1 MTVRSRSC
9 DFVSHAA
16 RASLRV
22 ALAAVLVFTA
32 GVARAADSPYGQA
45 TPGDAA
51 EQLLDFAES
60 SFPQFFPTREAT
72 QSVAKLRYRHYPSM
86 GTYIAVAIN
95 VAPGDGLVEG
105 GVYVLGGA
113 AGTSPILVGVLNQ
126 FITPVSSPL
135 VNITLNLRA
144 SAPQWPGPVYL
155 RMGDGPVTRA
165 DITRQDA
172 NCSPS
177 GPGDYSCTIRVRRG
191 QTVTLVAND
200 QQAQIQLFSKPYVA
214 TRDADPRG
222 IRSQFDAFGAPCTAT
237 AERGVC
243 AITASGDRTI
253 EVNYTPLKL
262 TRIKFLGLVA
272 WDVTVIAPPNLNV
285 GSDRQTEDQV
295 MIASK
300 QGGLGTCFTGDTPV
314 TCYDIISSS
323 AATFRFEALT
333 PVGPT
338 PLGSSGP
345 LRFIGYDNA
354 CGSLPVCN
362 LEGGVD
368 EVVTMKWQYYRCP
381 TGASNPLWNY
391 GSPSFGNC
399 VVVTPS

>member
-1 MTVRSRSC
+1 MTAPAAWIAFVRRT
-9 DFVSHAA
+9 ALA
-16 RASLRV
+16 GLRV
-22 ALAAVLVFTA
+22 ALAAVLVVTA
-32 GVARAADSPYGQA
+32 GVARAADSPYGLA

-51 EQLLDFAES
+51 EQLLDFAER
-60 SFPQFFPTREAT
+60 SFPQFFPTRETT
-72 QSVAKLRYRHYPSM
+72 QGFVKGRYRFYPSL
-86 GTYIAVAIN
+86 GTYIAVALN
-95 VAPGDGLVEG
+95 VTQGDGLVEG

-113 AGTSPILVGVLNQ
+113 AGTTPLLVGVLNQ
-126 FITPVSSPL
+126 FITPVASPL

-155 RMGDGPVTRA
+155 RMGDAAVTRA

-177 GPGDYSCTIRVRRG
+177 GPGDKTCMIRVRRG

-214 TRDADPRG
+214 TRDEDPRG
-222 IRSQFDAFGAPCTAT
+222 IRSQFDGFGAPCSAT

-243 AITASGDRTI
+243 VITASGDRTI
-253 EVNYTPLKL
+253 EVNYAPLKL

-285 GSDRQTEDQV
+285 GSDMQTDVQV
-295 MIASK
+295 MTASK

-323 AATFRFEALT
+323 AATFRFEALA
-333 PVGPT
+333 PPGPT
-338 PLGSSGP
+338 PQGSSGP

-354 CGSLPVCN
+354 CGNLPVCH

-368 EVVTMKWQYYRCP
+368 EVITMKWQYYRCP

-391 GSPSFGNC
+391 GSPISGNC
-399 VVVTPS
+399 LLVTPS